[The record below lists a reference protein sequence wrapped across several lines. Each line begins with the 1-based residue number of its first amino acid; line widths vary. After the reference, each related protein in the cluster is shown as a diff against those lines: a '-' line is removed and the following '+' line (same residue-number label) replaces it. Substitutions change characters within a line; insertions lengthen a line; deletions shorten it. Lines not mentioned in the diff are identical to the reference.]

1 MKKPLRFRT
10 KKKRVSFLRLR
21 FFWYAIGA
29 LFLLTSL
36 FYIIVF
42 SSFLKIEK
50 IEIQGVREIALEHIL
65 SASKDYLWQT
75 FLGIPQNS
83 ILLFDIKGLKEE
95 LTFTFPAISSVTLKR
110 SLPQTLIVKIQER
123 EQIGTWCPFEK
134 IDEEVV
140 CFAIDEKG
148 IPFKNVEKESE
159 YILFSS
165 KGEVRLGKELLDPLL
180 LLTLLDFKEESEKI
194 GESFLFSIIAF
205 TIGERGEI
213 QGVTKEGWK
222 ILLDIKEDMGWQ
234 QTKLQIVLEQKI
246 PLEKRGE
253 LEYIDLRFGDQAY
266 IKYFD

>member
-1 MKKPLRFRT
+1 MRKPLRFRT

-21 FFWYAIGA
+21 FFWYVVGA
-29 LFLLTSL
+29 LFVLTSL

-50 IEIQGVREIALEHIL
+50 IEIQGVREIPIEHIL
-65 SASKDYLWQT
+65 SVSKDYLWQT

-83 ILLFDIKGLKEE
+83 ILLFDMKGFKEK
-95 LTFTFPAISSVTLKR
+95 LSFTFPAISSVTLQR
-110 SLPQTLIVKIQER
+110 SLPQTLVVKIQER
-123 EQIGTWCPFEK
+123 EQSGTWCPLEK

-148 IPFKNVEKESE
+148 IPFKKVEKESE
-159 YILFSS
+159 YMVFKS
-165 KGEVRLGKELLDPLL
+165 KGEVKLGKELLDPLL
-180 LLTLLDFKEESEKI
+180 LLTLFDFKEESEKI

-205 TIGERGEI
+205 TIGNRGEI
-213 QGVTKEGWK
+213 QGVTKERWQ
-222 ILLDIKEDMGWQ
+222 ILLDVKEDVEWQ

-246 PLEKRGE
+246 PLERRGE